1 MKSRANENQMLNRET
16 MKGKILVS
24 PSEKSMTSST
34 TITTTTTT
42 VSTEDWERRDSNCYF
57 PDCRKDANCSCEIC
71 LDSLNA
77 TLDLMPLSVQKSS
90 LTKLSS
96 ASNFKSTVE
105 STPTSF
111 DPTVVT
117 TPASV
122 SRPILKLMISSPK
135 KKLTKKSKVFENE
148 EQRKTTK
155 KERRLLIVV
164 FLKVIL
170 VIGLVLGLELG
181 FSWVLEEVFK
191 PEFTEEIVRNAYER
205 TQADLDLGVK
215 LRLLED
221 ELKVFVNNGKFSSC
235 TGSDSKWKINQ
246 DGPMLNSKCVL
257 SKSAIE
263 EVSIWGWPLQ
273 TSGLF
278 HTGFSSS
285 SITVLSGRVTEW
297 TEGKFG
303 YSIHETNTSWG
314 KTKWSTSVLQLD
326 PNTWVLEYSQSSVMD
341 DSSSL
346 LSLTIDIMK
355 HLVFR
360 VAKNVNRELYWM
372 FSSSRRLYRE
382 AESKASAMTPT

>member
-1 MKSRANENQMLNRET
+1 

-34 TITTTTTT
+34 TTTTTTTTT
-42 VSTEDWERRDSNCYF
+42 VSTEDSERRDSNCYF

-90 LTKLSS
+90 LTKLSF

-135 KKLTKKSKVFENE
+135 KKKQIKKSKVSENE

-155 KERRLLIVV
+155 KERSLLILVV
-164 FLKVIL
+164 LKLVL
-170 VIGLVLGLELG
+170 VIGLVLCLELG
-181 FSWVLEEVFK
+181 FSWVFK
-191 PEFTEEIVRNAYER
+191 GVLRPEFTEEIVRNACER

-221 ELKVFVNNGKFSSC
+221 ELKGFVNNDKFSSC
-235 TGSDSKWKINQ
+235 RGSDSKWKIIQ
-246 DGPMLNSKCVL
+246 GGPMLISKCVL
-257 SKSAIE
+257 YKSAIE
-263 EVSIWGWPLQ
+263 EVRIWGWPLH

-303 YSIHETNTSWG
+303 YTMRETNTSWR

-326 PNTWVLEYSQSSVMD
+326 SNTWVLEYSKSSVMD

-346 LSLTIDIMK
+346 LSLTMDLIK
-355 HLVFR
+355 HMVFR
-360 VAKNVNRELYWM
+360 AAKNVNREVFWM
-372 FSSSRRLYRE
+372 FSASGSLYSE
-382 AESKASAMTPT
+382 AESKASTMTPT